1 MRTTFVLFVMADL
14 LLASGMPTAPKQQA
28 PFSIAISSPQQSI
41 GTGAEVRLEITLKNT
56 SNREIYISKS
66 NGRSQAE
73 FSFVVDAHDDTGKP
87 APDTEYGRR
96 VMRRETKKRTVL
108 FWSEIF
114 LTLKPGEILQDE
126 AIVSKLYDLSRPGK
140 YLIRVSRRVSGNP
153 KDGVVKSNEIAV
165 TVSP

>member
-1 MRTTFVLFVMADL
+1 MRTTFVLFVITDL
-14 LLASGMPTAPKQQA
+14 LLASGMPTAPKKQGL
-28 PFSIAISSPQQSI
+28 FCIAISSPQQSI
-41 GTGAEVRLEITLKNT
+41 ASGAEVRVEITLKNT
-56 SNREIYISKS
+56 SNREISISKS

-73 FSFVVDAHDDTGKP
+73 FSFVVDAHDDNGKP

-126 AIVSKLYDLSRPGK
+126 AIVSKLYDLSRP
-140 YLIRVSRRVSGNP
+140 
-153 KDGVVKSNEIAV
+153 
-165 TVSP
+165 